1 MRVIDTALPE
11 VKLIEPRVFGDERGF
26 FMETWNAAAFADAGL
41 DLAFVQDNHS
51 RSSKGVLRGLHYQL
65 GDAAQ
70 GKLVRVTAGAVFDV
84 AVDVRKSSPTFGQW
98 VGYEL
103 SAANK
108 RMLWV
113 PEGFAHGF
121 LTLEDGTDFLYK
133 CTRLYAPPHERAVR
147 FDDPA
152 IGIEWPDIDMAP
164 QLSTKDQAAVRLAE
178 AEVFA

>member
-1 MRVIDTALPE
+1 MRIIDTAIPE
-11 VKLIEPRVFGDERGF
+11 VKLLEPRVFGDERGF
-26 FMETWNAAAFADAGL
+26 FMETWNDQTFADAGF
-41 DLAFVQDNHS
+41 DVAFVQDNHS

-65 GDAAQ
+65 QQTQ

-121 LTLEDGTDFLYK
+121 LTLEDNTDFLYK
-133 CTRLYAPPHERAVR
+133 CTALYAPEHERSIAW
-147 FDDPA
+147 DDPD
-152 IGIEWPDIDMAP
+152 IGIDWPLAGLAP
-164 QLSTKDQAAVRLAE
+164 QLSVKDQAAARLAD